1 MSDASSFYMALPQT
15 QREKL
20 REKQKQR
27 TYREFVDNLTALDAN
42 AQMDAESYYLI
53 QENRLLYERLTAED
67 TRLLDITPD
76 NYRILG
82 KLAKS
87 LPDQFREDV
96 TVMKYND
103 LMRGY
108 DYYRQHPP
116 MQKSNQIPLEVEQ
129 LIVDMAVRHLTWGA
143 PHILHAMRNIGYLN
157 LKEYHVRVALT
168 RNHIPVARVRMRKGI
183 SWRDFAEVLKRSVD
197 AGVIVR

>member
-1 MSDASSFYMALPQT
+1 MSNDPSFYMNLPLT

-42 AQMDAESYYLI
+42 AQMDAESDYLI

-67 TRLLDITPD
+67 TELLDITPD

-82 KLAKS
+82 RLAKS
-87 LPDQFREDV
+87 LPNQFRRDV
-96 TVMKYND
+96 TVMKYDD
-103 LMRGY
+103 LIRGC
-108 DYYRQHPP
+108 DYYRQNPP

-143 PHILHAMRNIGYLN
+143 PHILHAMRNIGYLS
-157 LKEYHVRVALT
+157 LKEYHVRVALN
-168 RNHIPVARVRMRKGI
+168 RNHIPISRVRMRKGI
-183 SWRDFAEVLKRSVD
+183 SWRDFSTVLKHSVD